1 VKTALLWLVRLF
13 PEPFQDQFGASVEED
28 VATGYAAAR
37 DRGAFA
43 AAWFTIATGVDLVL
57 SAIAEQWSPSWVSYA
72 GSTGDKG
79 MRAAL
84 EELGKDLRLAVRGLR
99 RSPGFAAVAI
109 GTLGLAIGA
118 NAGLFNVVNAV
129 ILNPLPYANA
139 DRLFFVTSIAPG
151 SQFQG
156 EFGVSNE
163 FYLMYKES
171 KLVEDLSTFGGGT
184 STFRVG
190 DRVER
195 VPMGFST
202 VSLFTT
208 LGGKPLIGRLPVA
221 ADEGNAVVLS
231 YLGWNTWFGGDPNVL
246 GQTHEVSGARR
257 QIVGVMG
264 PDFRYPMD
272 GVIVWVNSE
281 VTTQGL
287 VPGRFNGVMV
297 ARLAPGVTK
306 EAAATEF
313 TTIARRAPERFGGSP
328 NYAKLMQQIR
338 AVVRPLDEDMFGD
351 VRRPLFVLLGAVG
364 IVLIIACANV
374 ANLFLVRTEGR
385 HRELAVRRAIGAARG
400 QLIRLQL
407 AESFAVAAGAGVVAV
422 LLAWLSLPLI
432 LRSAPQG
439 IPRLVDAGMD
449 GTTLLVTL
457 GLAIAAALA
466 CGLVPAIRA
475 SSPDLMRLRDGGRG
489 STGRRHWG
497 RDGLVVAQTAL
508 ALVLLIG
515 SGLLMRS
522 FAKLS
527 TVNPGY
533 STKDIFTFQFAP
545 QQQALN
551 DGPAW
556 ARFHLN
562 FMDRLRAL
570 PGVESVGFVDNI
582 PLDEGTGNVRF
593 ITEGTAQE
601 ADAGVRLNST
611 FAAGDYFKAMGIA
624 FKAGRALTT
633 DEQLSGQGL
642 VVISRSAAS
651 QLWPGQDAVGRRLQP
666 VFLDGGANQA
676 NQWLTVVGVVD
687 DVMQY
692 GFRGTAQA
700 TVYLPMVGPTPTTW
714 RVTSPGYAIKS
725 KRAEIIAPEVRAL
738 VKDVAPEAP
747 MYRAYTMEF
756 LAKRSLLQLSF
767 TMMTLGIAA
776 GLALILG
783 AVGLYGVLSYVV
795 AERTREIGVRMAL
808 GAEASQVLRMV
819 VGQGARVVGLGVAI
833 GVVIAFLSRKALG
846 NLLFGVAPFDLATF
860 VAMSAA
866 MLAVGMFAS
875 YMPARRASN
884 VDPVESLRGD

>member
-1 VKTALLWLVRLF
+1 MRATL
-13 PEPFQDQFGASVEED
+13 EEWGRD
-28 VATGYAAAR
+28 LKVATR
-37 DRGAFA
+37 
-43 AAWFTIATGVDLVL
+43 
-57 SAIAEQWSPSWVSYA
+57 S
-72 GSTGDKG
+72 
-79 MRAAL
+79 
-84 EELGKDLRLAVRGLR
+84 LR
-99 RSPGFAAVAI
+99 RSPGFTAVAI

-139 DRLFFVTSIAPG
+139 DRLYYVSSIAPG

-156 EFGVSNE
+156 EFGVTNE

-171 KLVEDLSTFGGGT
+171 RFVEDVATYGGGT
-184 STFRVG
+184 STFRVN

-195 VPMGFST
+195 VPMGFSN
-202 VSLFTT
+202 VGLFST
-208 LGGKPLIGRLPVA
+208 LGGRPIIGRLPTI

-231 YLGWNTWFGGDPNVL
+231 YLGWTTWFGRDPNVL

-264 PDFRYPMD
+264 PDFRFPD
-272 GVIVWVNSE
+272 DRTIVWVNGE
-281 VTTQGL
+281 ITLQGL
-287 VPGRFNGVMV
+287 VPGRFNAAMV
-297 ARLAPGVTK
+297 VRLAPG
-306 EAAATEF
+306 ATAEQAVADF
-313 TTIARRAPERFGGSP
+313 TAMVRRAPERFGGSP
-328 NYAKLMQQIR
+328 AYATLTQQLR
-338 AVVRPLDEDMFGD
+338 PVVRPLGEELFGD
-351 VRRPLFVLLGAVG
+351 VRRPLFVLLGSVA

-374 ANLFLVRTEGR
+374 ANLFMVRTEGR
-385 HRELAVRRAIGAARG
+385 QRELAVRRAIGAARG

-407 AESFAVAAGAGVVAV
+407 SESFTIAAGAAVLAV

-439 IPRLVDAGMD
+439 IPRLGDAGMNVP
-449 GTTLLVTL
+449 TLLVTFA
-457 GLAIAAALA
+457 LAVSAALA

-489 STGRRHWG
+489 ATGKRHWG

-522 FAKLS
+522 FSKLS

-545 QQQALN
+545 QQQALT

-593 ITEGTAQE
+593 RSEEMGNDP
-601 ADAGVRLNST
+601 DAGARFSQT
-611 FAAGDYFKAMGIA
+611 FAAGDYFKTMGI
-624 FKAGRALTT
+624 KVISGRPLTP
-633 DEQLSGQGL
+633 DEQLSGAGG
-642 VVISRSAAS
+642 VVISKSAAER
-651 QLWPGQDAVGRRLQP
+651 LWPGKDAVGRRMRP
-666 VFLDGGANQA
+666 DFLGGQDANL
-676 NQWLTVVGVVD
+676 WFTVVGVVD
-687 DVMQY
+687 DVKQN
-692 GFRGTAQA
+692 GFRGESNS
-700 TVYLPMVGPTPTTW
+700 TVYLPMVGMTPTMW
-714 RVTSPGYAIKS
+714 RVTSPGYAIKTR
-725 KRAEIIAPEVRAL
+725 RAEVIDKDVRAL
-738 VKDVAPEAP
+738 VKEVAPEAP

-756 LAKRSLLQLSF
+756 LAKRSMLQLSF

-819 VGQGARVVGLGVAI
+819 VGQGARVVGLGVVI
-833 GVVIAFLSRKALG
+833 GLGIAYLSRKTLG
-846 NLLFGVAPFDLATF
+846 NMLFGVEPFDVATF
-860 VAMSAA
+860 VSMSLA